1 MCHMRRRIHVSASV
15 LSNTVCHMRRRR
27 IHVSYEEEDTRVSFS
42 PIQHQSAAQ
51 SAARPSP
58 VLRVLFFV
66 STNPPR
72 TTILHSRPYTN
83 HEGEEDTYM
92 CTLDPIPTTILEQA
106 PSRATAQESVGGYGR
121 LWEAIPQPTACGL
134 CAHLVVCAL
143 ANSTAQHSLQTTLG
157 CVSALHSLQT
167 ALHSLQTALH
177 SLQTALHSLQTALHT
192 CRQAERLVAGKE
204 SISSV
209 HRVWCSVHSEVRQRV

>member
-92 CTLDPIPTTILEQA
+92 WTLDPIPTTILEQT

-167 ALHSLQTALH
+167 ALH
-177 SLQTALHSLQTALHT
+177 T